1 MRIGIDAR
9 KYADFGIGTY
19 IRNLA
24 EVYDAHPEHRFTYVV
39 APGDEARVAGPG
51 GGRAT
56 LVNRSGKYSL
66 RELVSVSAQANR
78 ARFDLFHAPHY
89 TLPVG
94 LIMRSVVTI
103 HDVIHL
109 RFPEYFSPL
118 QRTYARAVIGHA
130 ARASDALIVDSRF
143 AATEL
148 QRYVRVPEDKIHVI
162 PLGVSGSYAP
172 EPAGESAGRFREA
185 HGIDGPFLL
194 YVGSLKPH
202 KNVGLLIR
210 ALARPGT
217 GDLQLVCVGERIEGD
232 RRLAAEVA
240 RAGVGHR
247 VRSLGWLAEEFLP
260 GAYRAA
266 VALVVPSLYEGFG
279 LPALEAMAC
288 GTPVISANT
297 ASLPEVTGEAALAFS
312 PTSDGELAE
321 AIRTVSSDASIR
333 ATLRERGL
341 LRAAQ
346 FTWERCAESTLH
358 VYGTLA

>member
-1 MRIGIDAR
+1 LRIGIDAR

-24 EVYDAHPEHRFTYVV
+24 DVFDAHPEHRFTYVV
-39 APGDEARVAGPG
+39 APGDQATVAGPQ
-51 GGRAT
+51 GRAT
-56 LVNRSGKYSL
+56 IVNRSGKYSL

-78 ARFDLFHAPHY
+78 EGLDLFHAPHY
-89 TLPVG
+89 TLPLG
-94 LIMRSVVTI
+94 LAMRSVVTI

-143 AATEL
+143 AAMEL
-148 QRYVRVPEDKIHVI
+148 RRHVSVPEEKIHVI

-172 EPAGESAGRFREA
+172 EASGESARRFREA
-185 HGIDGPFLL
+185 YGIEAPFLL

-210 ALARPGT
+210 ALALPGA
-217 GDLQLVCVGERIEGD
+217 GDLQLICVGERIGEEK
-232 RRLAAEVA
+232 RLAAEVT
-240 RAGVGHR
+240 RAAVGHR
-247 VRSLGWLAEEFLP
+247 VRSLGWLAEELLP

-288 GTPVISANT
+288 GTPVISSNA
-297 ASLPEVTGEAALAFS
+297 ASLPEVTGDAALAFS
-312 PTSDGELAE
+312 PSSTGELAE
-321 AIRTVSSDASIR
+321 AIRTVSGDASAR
-333 ATLRERGL
+333 ASLRERGL
-341 LRAAQ
+341 RRAAE